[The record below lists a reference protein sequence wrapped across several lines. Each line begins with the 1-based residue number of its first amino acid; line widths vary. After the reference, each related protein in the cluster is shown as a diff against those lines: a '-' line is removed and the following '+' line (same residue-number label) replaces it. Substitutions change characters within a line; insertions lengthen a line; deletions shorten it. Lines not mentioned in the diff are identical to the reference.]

1 LSLEYLLPM
10 TNDKDELIKGL
21 HNNIQRLKTLY
32 DKKKEAC
39 SLLNEEKNNLSKRLQ
54 AKEVEIQS
62 LEVKLNTLKMAKTLS
77 GNNGDMLEAK
87 VKVNSMVREIDKCIA
102 LLNR

>member
-1 LSLEYLLPM
+1 M
-10 TNDKDELIKGL
+10 TNDKDELIKSL
-21 HNNIQRLKTLY
+21 HDNIQRLKTLY
-32 DKKKEAC
+32 AQEKEAC
-39 SLLNEEKNNLSKRLQ
+39 SLLNNEKINLSKKLQ

-77 GNNGDMLEAK
+77 GSNSDMLDAK

>member
-1 LSLEYLLPM
+1 M
-10 TNDKDELIKGL
+10 INDKDELIRSL
-21 HNNIQRLKTLY
+21 HDNIKRLKTLY
-32 DKKKEAC
+32 DKEKVAC
-39 SLLNEEKNNLSKRLQ
+39 SLLNEEKNNLSKKLQ
-54 AKEVEIQS
+54 VKEVEIQS
-62 LEVKLNTLKMAKTLS
+62 LEVKLNTLKLAKTLS